1 MHANKTL
8 HILLSIEVCM
18 LVQELKEAFVAEGT
32 DCDRLIVTATV
43 SADRKT
49 INASYEVATIAT

>member
-1 MHANKTL
+1 M
-8 HILLSIEVCM
+8 CM

-32 DCDRLIVTATV
+32 DCDRLIVTAAV